1 MKLDA
6 LVSQGEH
13 LNRELGFEWYQTGAG
28 LKAEPAFQAIYE
40 RHAVLQSDEALACAR
55 DVGVP
60 ALLEWIVDL
69 RVGRRVAPFEERQLQ
84 WEQRQTLA
92 VEGREIPYL
101 RTAIELQN
109 SPDRAFRIAL
119 DRARAETDASGL
131 TSLRRDRFAA
141 ERDVVRDATGDDDYV
156 EAIARLSG
164 MDLDA
169 LAGQA
174 SALLAETADM
184 YRDVLGQLVRRR
196 LGIGIDA
203 LVRADT
209 GWTFRANAYDGAF
222 PSNQLVQ
229 TATRQMTEMGLDAS
243 VDGRVRIDAEEREGK
258 QPRAFCVPVRVPDEV
273 YLVLRPAGGHGDYRT
288 FWHELGHAMHFASV
302 DADRPFH
309 ERWLGDNSVTEGFA
323 MLWDHLTMEPG
334 WLARYTAMEERG
346 GGAGGQIRELQFE
359 LAVSELY
366 MLRRYAAKLLYEM
379 VLHRTDYDE
388 ALGAE
393 YADRL
398 TAATLFRYPEEEYVH
413 DVDPGFY
420 AARYLRAWQLR
431 AAVAHTLVERMD
443 EDWYRNPR
451 AGAFVQ
457 DLMRR
462 GQAEPADHL
471 AREVTGAP
479 LSFAPIVAWLRA
491 VLT

>member
-1 MKLDA
+1 
-6 LVSQGEH
+6 V
-13 LNRELGFEWYQTGAG
+13 RTRC
-28 LKAEPAFQAIYE
+28 I
-40 RHAVLQSDEALACAR
+40 
-55 DVGVP
+55 P
-60 ALLEWIVDL
+60 ALFEWIVDL

-84 WEQRQTLA
+84 WEQHQGLA
-92 VEGREIPYL
+92 VEGRDIPYL
-101 RTAIELQN
+101 RAAIELQN
-109 SPDRAFRIAL
+109 SPDRTFRIAL
-119 DRARAETDASGL
+119 DRARARADASGL
-131 TSLRRDRFAA
+131 TPLRRDRFAA
-141 ERDVVRDATGDDDYV
+141 ERDVVRGATGEDDYV
-156 EAIARLSG
+156 AAIARLSG

-169 LAGQA
+169 LSGQA
-174 SALLAETADM
+174 AALLAETEDM
-184 YRDVLGQLVRRR
+184 YRDVLAQLVRRR
-196 LGIGIDA
+196 LGVGLDA

-209 GWTFRANAYDGAF
+209 GWTFRADGYDWAF
-222 PSNQLVQ
+222 PGDRLVQ
-229 TATRQMTEMGLDAS
+229 TAARQMSEMGLDAS
-243 VDGRVRIDAEEREGK
+243 VDGRVRIDADEREGK

-334 WLARYTAMEERG
+334 WLARYTEMEQRG
-346 GGAGGQIRELQFE
+346 GGTAGQVRDLRFE
-359 LAVSELY
+359 LAVAELY

-379 VLHRTDYDE
+379 VLHRTEYGE

-431 AAVAHTLVERMD
+431 AAIAHTLVERMD
-443 EDWYRNPR
+443 EDWYRNAR

-462 GQAEPADHL
+462 GQADPADQL
-471 AREVTGAP
+471 AHEMTGAP
-479 LSFAPIVAWLRA
+479 LSFAPIVTWLRA